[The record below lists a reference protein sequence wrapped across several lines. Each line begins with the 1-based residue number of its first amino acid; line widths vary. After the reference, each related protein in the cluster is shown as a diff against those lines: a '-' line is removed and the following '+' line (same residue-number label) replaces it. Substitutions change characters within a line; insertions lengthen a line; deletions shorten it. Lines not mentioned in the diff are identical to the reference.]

1 MDYLIYL
8 GHIEV
13 YTSVDFE
20 VALKICT
27 QMWNKWEIEIC
38 KMKKERNN
46 KPPGITMKNVSMLI
60 MLLIWNDYK
69 WEFW

>member
-27 QMWNKWEIEIC
+27 QMWNKWEIEIY

-46 KPPGITMKNVSMLI
+46 KPRGISMKNVSMLI

-69 WEFW
+69 